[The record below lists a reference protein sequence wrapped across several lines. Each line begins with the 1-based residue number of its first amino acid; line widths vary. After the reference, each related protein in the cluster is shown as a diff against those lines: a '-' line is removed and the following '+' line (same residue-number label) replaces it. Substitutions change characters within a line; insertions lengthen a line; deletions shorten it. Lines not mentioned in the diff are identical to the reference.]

1 MTVNKLNDIF
11 IKISV
16 ATFFDFLK
24 KLDIDESLD
33 ARDEDPFDSQ
43 WMDNFN
49 RLENESFDKDDL
61 NIINKIREYVFKE
74 SFRVVESDEIS
85 ARISDDFEL
94 IAKDLAL
101 NEKNSWPVNYLWK
114 SYEAGIFPV

>member
-16 ATFFDFLK
+16 ASFFDFLEK
-24 KLDIDESLD
+24 IDIDESLD

-61 NIINKIREYVFKE
+61 NIMNKIREYVFKE
-74 SFRVVESDEIS
+74 SFRVVGSDEIS

-94 IAKDLAL
+94 IAKDLVL

>member
-1 MTVNKLNDIF
+1 MSVNKINDIF

-16 ATFFDFLK
+16 PSFFGFLK
-24 KLDIDESLD
+24 NLDIDKYLD

-49 RLENESFDKDDL
+49 RLENESFDENDL
-61 NIINKIREYVFKE
+61 NIINKIREYSFKE
-74 SFRVVESDEIS
+74 SFRVFGSEEIS

-114 SYEAGIFPV
+114 SYEAGSFPV